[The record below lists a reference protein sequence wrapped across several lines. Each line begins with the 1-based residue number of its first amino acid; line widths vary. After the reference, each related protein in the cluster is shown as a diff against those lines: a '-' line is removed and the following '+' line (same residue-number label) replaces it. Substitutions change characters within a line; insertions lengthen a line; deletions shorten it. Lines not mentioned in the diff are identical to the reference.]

1 MVFGDGV
8 LPRYK
13 GLNKDTR
20 VGPLWTN
27 GLIKRRD
34 MMSFSLSL
42 PFTSPSFPNLEKKGS
57 GDIFKGSSGRDE
69 GFVW

>member
-34 MMSFSLSL
+34 MMSFSLSPL
-42 PFTSPSFPNLEKKGS
+42 HFTLLSQPGEKRVRRH
-57 GDIFKGSSGRDE
+57 I
-69 GFVW
+69 